1 MSKPLMVDGN
11 ARMRNP
17 SVTRS
22 SVELKDS
29 TLETDEARRRRVDVD
44 VDVDAMEVWTEAVEA
59 SEATDSL
66 RLHTLL
72 SAGILAI
79 DRIART
85 GFGIVNAR
93 FNEGRV
99 KGETATDGG
108 DAVGFA

>member
-1 MSKPLMVDGN
+1 MVDGN

-29 TLETDEARRRRVDVD
+29 TLETDEDRRRRVD
-44 VDVDAMEVWTEAVEA
+44 VDVDAMEVWTEAVEV

-66 RLHTLL
+66 RSHTLL
-72 SAGILAI
+72 SAGILAME
-79 DRIART
+79 RIART

-99 KGETATDGG
+99 KGETATDGV

>member
-1 MSKPLMVDGN
+1 VDGN
-11 ARMRNP
+11 ARMRKA

-29 TLETDEARRRRVDVD
+29 TLETDEDRRRRVDVD
-44 VDVDAMEVWTEAVEA
+44 VNVDAIEVRTDAVD
-59 SEATDSL
+59 SEQSDATDSL
-66 RLHTLL
+66 RSHTLL
-72 SAGILAI
+72 SAGILAM

-99 KGETATDGG
+99 KGETVTDGG